1 MYWNSRLEAEHR
13 RLVEQFK
20 AGEVIADVMA
30 GIGPFAIPAAQL
42 GNQVNRILVHISTV
56 LLCGKPSPGRQV
68 QVYANDL
75 NPRSYHYLRENIKLN
90 RVRLS
95 NSHG

>member
-42 GNQVNRILVHISTV
+42 GNQVNRVTAHIRV
-56 LLCGKPSPGRQV
+56 LLCAVKSFTREASAGVRQ
-68 QVYANDL
+68 
-75 NPRSYHYLRENIKLN
+75 
-90 RVRLS
+90 
-95 NSHG
+95 

>member
-20 AGEVIADVMA
+20 AGEIIADVMA

-42 GNQVNRILVHISTV
+42 GNQVNVILAHISIG
-56 LLCGKPSPGRQV
+56 LRCEKLHLAGKCRCMPM
-68 QVYANDL
+68 
-75 NPRSYHYLRENIKLN
+75 I
-90 RVRLS
+90 
-95 NSHG
+95 